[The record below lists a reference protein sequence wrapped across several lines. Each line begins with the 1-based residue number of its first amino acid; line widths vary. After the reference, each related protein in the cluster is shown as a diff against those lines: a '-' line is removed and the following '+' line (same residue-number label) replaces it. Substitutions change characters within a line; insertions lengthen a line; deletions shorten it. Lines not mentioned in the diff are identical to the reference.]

1 MQRRKF
7 LKLSST
13 AALLPAVS
21 LTASAQEKKLPGING
36 AINLSGDGIDLSP
49 AAYAQLLQQLTAND
63 KLVADNYSLGGCV
76 EDLEKKFAALLGK
89 EAAVYMPTGTLA
101 NQLAIRNLAGTN
113 NRVLVQEESHVYND
127 TGDACQVLSNLNLIP
142 LGAGKASFSLEE
154 VDVIVKKTSTGRVA
168 TKVGALSI
176 ESPVR
181 RRSGEVFDFAEMKKI
196 CAYAKANDI
205 KTHLDGARVFLAA
218 PYTGVSVKDYASL
231 FDTVYISLYKYFN
244 AACGAVLAGNKK
256 FIEPLY
262 HQRRMFGSGLH
273 QSWAFAAVANH
284 YADGFE
290 DRYAK
295 AVKIS
300 EDFISRIK
308 NNSHFQVQRVDKGT
322 NIFRIKINGM
332 TAAAFV
338 ESLKTNGIIVRV
350 DATKTDTLICQ
361 VNESLLNTT
370 AVELENIFSKSL
382 SR

>member
-21 LTASAQEKKLPGING
+21 LPASAQEKKLPGIKSTV
-36 AINLSGDGIDLSP
+36 NLTGDGLDLSP
-49 AAYAQLLQQLTAND
+49 AAYTQLLQQLTAND
-63 KLVADNYSLGGCV
+63 KVVADNYSLGGCV
-76 EDLEKKFAALLGK
+76 EQLERKFAALLGK

-142 LGAGKASFSLEE
+142 LGAGKASFTLEE
-154 VDVIVKKTSTGRVA
+154 VDAIVKKTSTGRVD

-181 RRSGEVFDFAEMKKI
+181 RKSGEVFDFAEMKKI
-196 CAYAKANDI
+196 CAYAKTNNI
-205 KTHLDGARVFLAA
+205 KTHLDGARIFLAA
-218 PYTGVSVKDYASL
+218 PYTGVQVKEYASL
-231 FDTVYISLYKYFN
+231 FDTIYVSLYKYFN
-244 AACGAVLAGNKK
+244 AASGAILAGTKN
-256 FIEPLY
+256 FIAPLY

-273 QSWAFAAVANH
+273 QSWAFAAVANY

-295 AVKIS
+295 AVGIS
-300 EDFISRIK
+300 EEFINRIK
-308 NNSHFQVQRVDKGT
+308 INSRLQVQRVDKGS
-322 NIFRIKINGM
+322 NIFRIKINGIA
-332 TAAAFV
+332 AAAFI
-338 ESLKTNGIIVRV
+338 ESLKTNGVIARS
-350 DATKTDTLICQ
+350 DATKTDTLICL

-370 AVELENIFSKSL
+370 AAELETEFIKCFSN
-382 SR
+382 